1 MCTALQLSSDI
12 EQPWL
17 MSKHDIINKL
27 KVYNVS
33 LSLSHSHRY
42 MHKKFADDQTCSS
55 EDMIADRQTYTHRQ
69 TDTLITILCS
79 PIRGRVK
86 TAVTGNEE

>member
-17 MSKHDIINKL
+17 MSKHDVINKL

-55 EDMIADRQTYTHRQ
+55 EDMIADRQTYT
-69 TDTLITILCS
+69 LITILCS